1 MWIYAIAIALAGVLT
16 LAPQP
21 VSALSQEM
29 ASGET
34 STDVPAVDSVSQ
46 NTTIV
51 SVALAENI
59 QDREP
64 VGSVN
69 PSISC
74 DKNDQSQATA
84 LPVIDSNSN
93 GRMFFWN
100 SVESSADTTL
110 SHVWLMKRDQ
120 EWKPMAKVDLPIA
133 KSHAYR
139 TWSSKKFDR
148 NWHLGEWKIEVARAD
163 QPDVV
168 LCQSSFRVE

>member
-1 MWIYAIAIALAGVLT
+1 MWINVIAIALVGGLA

-21 VSALSQEM
+21 VSAQ
-29 ASGET
+29 SGDT
-34 STDVPAVDSVSQ
+34 SSHVPAVDSAFQ
-46 NTTIV
+46 NTTV
-51 SVALAENI
+51 VGVALAENI
-59 QDREP
+59 QGREP
-64 VGSVN
+64 VGSVT

-74 DKNDQSQATA
+74 QKDGQSQAA
-84 LPVIDSNSN
+84 AIPVVDSSAN
-93 GRMFFWN
+93 GQMFFWN
-100 SVESSADTTL
+100 TVEANADTTL
-110 SHVWLMKRDQ
+110 SHIWLMKRDQ
-120 EWKPMAKVDLPIA
+120 EWKPMAKVDLKIA